1 MTHSDLFACGIARS
15 GAYNR
20 TLTPFGFQSEQ
31 RNYWEAPEIY
41 NTMSPFMNAKQM
53 KTPLLLVHGEADN
66 NPGTFTLQT
75 ERYFQALKGL
85 GAPARMVILPK
96 ESHGYAAKENI
107 LHLLWE
113 QDQFLEKYLKN

>member
-1 MTHSDLFACGIARS
+1 
-15 GAYNR
+15 
-20 TLTPFGFQSEQ
+20 
-31 RNYWEAPEIY
+31 
-41 NTMSPFMNAKQM
+41 
-53 KTPLLLVHGEADN
+53 VHGEADN

-85 GAPARMVILPK
+85 GAPVRMVILPK
-96 ESHGYAAKENI
+96 EARYAAKENI

>member
-1 MTHSDLFACGIARS
+1 MTAD
-15 GAYNR
+15 
-20 TLTPFGFQSEQ
+20 
-31 RNYWEAPEIY
+31 
-41 NTMSPFMNAKQM
+41 KM
-53 KTPLLLVHGEADN
+53 KTPILLVHGEADN

-96 ESHGYAAKENI
+96 EQHAYVARENI

-113 QDQFLEKYLKN
+113 QDRFLEKYLK